1 MSNEKRQRQREN
13 RMRAAAQTQR
23 STQRSRRT
31 RKVLRFTLIVLAVLV
46 ALFLYTV
53 LSGDDDTDDTTTTAR
68 VADTAALDSEA
79 EFVTEEPASDAA
91 SEPAAE
97 EPADAP
103 VDEPADEP
111 ADEAETAT
119 TGCPAPDGSDGP
131 RHQLGQEPPR
141 CIDLEKVYTATFET
155 AMGDFTMVLD
165 PRLDPASVNN
175 FVVLGR
181 YGAFDDTLF
190 HRVIPNFVI
199 QGGDVQLQYGTG
211 TPGYRFTGGFPDEGW
226 YRVGSVAMANSGNP
240 ASNGSQFFVI
250 TGSDGASLP
259 PLYSPLG
266 QVVDGMD
273 VVLAIEGVR
282 TGDRDAPLEEVVVDK
297 VTITEAT
304 ESEIAAYQD
313 ARG

>member
-53 LSGDDDTDDTTTTAR
+53 LSGDDDTDDTTTTAP
-68 VADTAALDSEA
+68 VADTAALDGEA
-79 EFVTEEPASDAA
+79 EFVTEEPTSDAA
-91 SEPAAE
+91 DEPAE
-97 EPADAP
+97 EPAVEEPA
-103 VDEPADEP
+103 VEEPAD
-111 ADEAETAT
+111 DAETTA

-131 RHQLGQEPPR
+131 RSQFGQEPPR
-141 CIDLEKVYTATFET
+141 CIDIETLYTATFET

-165 PRLDPASVNN
+165 PLLDPASVNN

-181 YGAFDDTLF
+181 YGALDGTLF
-190 HRVIPNFVI
+190 HRVIGDFVI
-199 QGGDVQLQYGTG
+199 QGGDVELLYGRG

-226 YRVGSVAMANSGNP
+226 YRIGSVAMANSGNP

-250 TGSDGASLP
+250 TGDHGASLP

-266 QVVDGMD
+266 HVVDGMD
-273 VVLAIEGVR
+273 VVLAIEGVPVD
-282 TGDRDAPLEEVVVDK
+282 DRDAPVDDVVVDR
-297 VTITEAT
+297 VTIAAAT
-304 ESEIAAYQD
+304 ESQIAAYQH
-313 ARG
+313 ARS

>member
-13 RMRAAAQTQR
+13 RTRAMAQTQR
-23 STQRSRRT
+23 SQQRSLRT
-31 RKVLRFTLIVLAVLV
+31 RKVLRFTLIVVAVLL

-53 LSGDDDTDDTTTTAR
+53 FSGGDDTDDTTTTSPA
-68 VADTAALDSEA
+68 ADTAPSDSET

-91 SEPAAE
+91 DEPVA
-97 EPADAP
+97 
-103 VDEPADEP
+103 DEPADEP
-111 ADEAETAT
+111 ATDADDAVDAETAAA
-119 TGCPAPDGSDGP
+119 GCPAADGSDGP
-131 RHQLGQEPPR
+131 RSQFGQEPPR
-141 CIDLEKVYTATFET
+141 CIDIETLYTATFET

-165 PRLDPASVNN
+165 PRLDPTSVNN

-181 YGAFDDTLF
+181 YGAFDGTLF

-211 TPGYRFTGGFPDEGW
+211 TPGYRFTGGFPDEDW

-250 TGSDGASLP
+250 TGSDGASLA

-266 QVVDGMD
+266 LVVDGMD
-273 VVLAIEGVR
+273 VVLAIEHVP
-282 TGDRDAPLEEVVVDK
+282 TGDRDAPVDEVVVDR
-297 VTITEAT
+297 VTIAEAT
-304 ESEIAAYQD
+304 ESQIAAYQD
-313 ARG
+313 ARS

>member
-79 EFVTEEPASDAA
+79 EFVTEEPASDAVP
-91 SEPAAE
+91 EPAAD
-97 EPADAP
+97 EPADA
-103 VDEPADEP
+103 PADEP

-131 RHQLGQEPPR
+131 RNQLGQEPPR